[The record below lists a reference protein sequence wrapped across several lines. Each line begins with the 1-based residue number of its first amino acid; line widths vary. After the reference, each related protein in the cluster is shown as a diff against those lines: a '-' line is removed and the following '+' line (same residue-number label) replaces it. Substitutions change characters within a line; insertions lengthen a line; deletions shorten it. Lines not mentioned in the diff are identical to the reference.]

1 MIGMVPKTL
10 RSAGARAVLAIVTMT
25 CLLGLVA
32 CTAASAPRDESSQTE
47 AADASDAPELE
58 PIPEFGDYTANYGTC
73 MAGDGEH
80 LFFYEKHGIS
90 HRIYRTDAS
99 LDSPVV
105 IDEIDSERVDALCV
119 ADGWLYY
126 AIVVDDDEQD
136 YEIRRVRLD
145 GSDPQSVRHTENEV
159 DQLLWLD
166 GSLICSRGGSLEIGD
181 PKSDKY
187 EKLSPE
193 EGVICHV
200 VATEGGLLLTASDID
215 GEDGKLYRLTYDGSS
230 YEFDTLAEV
239 GCADSFAVVGDDV
252 YFLALPEDEKDDGD
266 DEGDQTLEL
275 MRLDASGGIAT
286 TGVRRQFREVDEDCD
301 GRARLVSHGAYV
313 LYSSYAPNSHQW
325 SHFGFDT
332 ATGCEFALQITANE
346 YIHHGVQICDATNG
360 FVFLRDTDPSRFSND
375 HKILDVTEPEEDKKY
390 LRSNWEQGRLYPYT
404 LSTVL
409 EDPDD
414 AVIVAREEAAKAEAE
429 AAAAE
434 KEAAEAAER
443 AEKYKDEPYGP
454 GTSELHLST
463 GSQRTCYR
471 LVRMDGS
478 TEFMELLEPGE
489 SKVMSFPCGRYT
501 LKVAKGTTWISDE
514 EAFGSAGS
522 YSTTNVFTF
531 EEGEAYQISS
541 GERGDFYHDDSG
553 GFLG

>member
-1 MIGMVPKTL
+1 M
-10 RSAGARAVLAIVTMT
+10 
-25 CLLGLVA
+25 
-32 CTAASAPRDESSQTE
+32 E
-47 AADASDAPELE
+47 AADSSDAPELE
-58 PIPEFGDYTANYGTC
+58 PIPEFGDYTASYGTC
-73 MAGDGEH
+73 MASDGEH
-80 LFFYEKHGIS
+80 LFFYDKNGIS
-90 HRIYRTDAS
+90 HRIYRTDAN

-105 IDEIDSERVDALCV
+105 IDEIDSERVDGLCV
-119 ADGWLYY
+119 ADGWIYY
-126 AIVVDDDEQD
+126 AIVVDDSEQD
-136 YEIRRVRLD
+136 YEIRRVRPD
-145 GSDPQSVRHTENEV
+145 GSDPQSVRQTENEV
-159 DQLLWLD
+159 DQILWLD
-166 GSLICSRGGSLEIGD
+166 GSLVCSEGGLLEIGD
-181 PKSDKY
+181 PESDKY

-193 EGVICHV
+193 EGSIRHV
-200 VATEGGLLLTASDID
+200 VATEDGLLLTASDAE
-215 GEDGKLYRLTYDGSS
+215 GEGGKLYRLTYDGSS
-230 YEFDTLAEV
+230 YEFETLGEV

-252 YFLALPEDEKDDGD
+252 YFLALPEDVKD

-275 MRLDASGGIAT
+275 MRLDASGGITT

-301 GRARLVSHGAYV
+301 GRARLVSYDAYV
-313 LYSSYAPNSHQW
+313 LYSSYTPSSHQW

-346 YIHHGVQICDATNG
+346 YIHHGVQISDATNG
-360 FVFLRDTDPSRFSND
+360 FVFLRDTDPSGFNND
-375 HKILDVTEPEEDKKY
+375 HKILNVTEPEEDNKY

-414 AVIVAREEAAKAEAE
+414 AVIVAREEAAQAEAE

-434 KEAAEAAER
+434 AEAAAAAER

-454 GTSELHLST
+454 GTSELHLSA
-463 GSQRTCYR
+463 GSQMACYR

-501 LKVAKGTTWISDE
+501 LKVAKGPKWISDE

-522 YSTTNVFTF
+522 YSTTDVFTF

-541 GERGDFYHDDSG
+541 GERGDFHHDDSG

>member
-1 MIGMVPKTL
+1 MTGMVPKTL
-10 RSAGARAVLAIVTMT
+10 RSAGVRAVLAIVATI

-32 CTAASAPRDESSQTE
+32 CAAASTPRDESSQTE

-80 LFFYEKHGIS
+80 LFFYDKQGIS
-90 HRIYRTDAS
+90 HRIYRTDAG

-126 AIVVDDDEQD
+126 AIVIDDDEQD

-166 GSLICSRGGSLEIGD
+166 GSLVCSEGGLLEIGD
-181 PKSDKY
+181 PESDKY

-193 EGVICHV
+193 EDIICHV
-200 VATEGGLLLTASDID
+200 VATEDGLLLTASDID
-215 GEDGKLYRLTYDGSS
+215 GENGKLYRLAYDGSS
-230 YEFDTLAEV
+230 YEFETLAEV

-252 YFLALPEDEKDDGD
+252 YFLALPEDEKDHED
-266 DEGDQTLEL
+266 DQDFEL
-275 MRLDASGGIAT
+275 MRLDASGGIT
-286 TGVRRQFREVDEDCD
+286 TAGVHRQFREVDENCD
-301 GRARLVSHGAYV
+301 GRARLVSYGAYV

-325 SHFGFDT
+325 SHYGFDT

-346 YIHHGVQICDATNG
+346 YIHHGVQICDATDG

-409 EDPDD
+409 EDSDD

-434 KEAAEAAER
+434 AEAAAAAER

-454 GTSELHLST
+454 GTSGLHLSA
-463 GSQRTCYR
+463 GSQMTCYR

-478 TEFMELLEPGE
+478 TEFMELLKPGE
-489 SKVMSFPCGRYT
+489 SKDVSFPCGRYT

-514 EAFGSAGS
+514 DAFGSAGS
-522 YSTTNVFTF
+522 YSTTDVFTF
-531 EEGEAYQISS
+531 EEGESYQISG
-541 GERGDFYHDDSG
+541 GERGDFHHDDSG